1 MPAEVDLYMASG
13 LDENMVNAMV
23 MTAKFKPF
31 LGICCGL
38 PYPVIILIFMLPEK
52 FARSLTGS
60 AAAAVPE
67 VIPPP
72 KID

>member
-1 MPAEVDLYMASG
+1 
-13 LDENMVNAMV
+13 
-23 MTAKFKPF
+23 
-31 LGICCGL
+31 
-38 PYPVIILIFMLPEK
+38 VIILIFMLPEK